1 MRSLAALALTIAAA
15 STAPAVTWTLDPNH
29 TSVQFAVRHM
39 MVSTVRGTFD
49 KVTGTVEEDPADL
62 GKSKVE
68 ATIDA
73 ASVDTRVAKRDE
85 HLRSTDFLDVA
96 RYPTITFRSTR
107 AEKLGDGHWKLFGDL
122 TLHGVTKEVVLDV
135 EGPTPPVK
143 DPMGNLRAG
152 VHATT
157 TIDRKAF
164 GLVWNR
170 VLEGGGAVVG
180 DDVAVV
186 IDAEATRPAQ

>member
-1 MRSLAALALTIAAA
+1 MRSFVAVLLTLAAAPAV
-15 STAPAVTWTLDPNH
+15 PAVTWTLDPNH

-73 ASVDTRVAKRDE
+73 ASVDTRVDKRDQ
-85 HLRSTDFLDVA
+85 HLRSAEFLDVA
-96 RYPTITFRSTR
+96 RYPTIVFRSKR
-107 AEKLGDGHWKLFGDL
+107 AEKLGDGRWKLVGDL
-122 TLHGVTKEVVLDV
+122 TLHGVTKEVTLDV
-135 EGPTPPVK
+135 EGPTPTIK

-157 TIDRKAF
+157 TIDRRDF

-180 DDVAVV
+180 DEVAIA

>member
-1 MRSLAALALTIAAA
+1 MQRATAVLLVLALAPAAQ
-15 STAPAVTWTLDPNH
+15 AVTWTLDPNH
-29 TSVQFAVRHM
+29 TSVQFSVRHM
-39 MVSTVRGTFD
+39 MVSTVRGGFD

-73 ASVDTRVAKRDE
+73 ASVDTRVAKRDD
-85 HLRSTDFLDVA
+85 HLRSPDFLDVA
-96 RYPTITFRSTR
+96 HHPTITFRSKR
-107 AEKLGDGHWKLFGDL
+107 AEKAGAGRWRLVGDL

-135 EGPTPPVK
+135 EGPTATVK
-143 DPMGNLRAG
+143 DPMGSLRAG

-157 TIDRKAF
+157 TIDRKDF

-170 VLEGGGAVVG
+170 ALDGGGVVVG
-180 DDVAVV
+180 DEVAIA
-186 IDAEATRPAQ
+186 IDAEATRPAN